1 MNIGYWIVYRI
12 LLQGKEILWVVTSA
26 GSRATV
32 RKMFSSFVDVV
43 ELKVHQV
50 TAVKSMKTGESA
62 VVKSSSDVRALTYCD
77 LEVGACN
84 NENLF

>member
-1 MNIGYWIVYRI
+1 MYRI
-12 LLQGKEILWVVTSA
+12 LLQGKEILWVVTLA

-43 ELKVHQV
+43 HKV

-77 LEVGACN
+77 LEVGACID
-84 NENLF
+84 ENLF